1 VNLREAETLAVTRHL
16 NAERETEGERLHVA
30 VVVPTHQSA
39 RTLDACL
46 RSIRAQTTPV
56 TLIVVDNG
64 SGDSTRAL
72 ASRWADQV
80 MLIGPERSA
89 QRNAGARATDADV
102 VGFIDSD
109 MVLEPT
115 VVEEAI
121 SLVTAGCVAVIV
133 PEYTV
138 GQGFWSR
145 VRAFER
151 AFYQGSD
158 SIEAARFFNRKAL
171 LQLGGFDESLNAA
184 EDWDLTIR
192 IRELGR
198 VSRTTAHI
206 AHDEGRVRFGS
217 ACRKKGRYASGIR
230 RFQRKYGRAGVKL
243 ALDRPYLKRPW
254 LLASDPLLGA
264 GLIALK
270 AGETAAIAADLLL
283 NPNARGT
290 EVNGVVKD
298 LEDTA

>member
-1 VNLREAETLAVTRHL
+1 MSAMADSLE
-16 NAERETEGERLHVA
+16 AEREARDRPHVT

-46 RSIRAQTTPV
+46 RSIRGQTAPV

-64 SGDSTRAL
+64 STDSTHAV
-72 ASRWADQV
+72 ASRWADEV
-80 MLIGPERSA
+80 LVIGPERSA
-89 QRNAGARATDADV
+89 QRNAGARATDSDV

-109 MVLEPT
+109 MVLEPR
-115 VVEEAI
+115 VVEEAT
-121 SLVTAGCVAVIV
+121 SLLTLGCVGVIV

-151 AFYQGSD
+151 AFYEGSD
-158 SIEAARFFNRKAL
+158 SIEGARFFTRQAL
-171 LQLGGFDESLNAA
+171 SQSGGFDETLTAA
-184 EDWDLTIR
+184 EDWDLTMR

-198 VSRTTAHI
+198 VSRTTARI
-206 AHDEGRVRFGS
+206 AHDEGRVRYWS

-230 RFQRKYGRAGVKL
+230 RFQRKHGRIGLKL

-254 LLASDPLLGA
+254 LLARDPALGI

-270 AGETAAIAADLLL
+270 AGEALAISADLLL
-283 NPNARGT
+283 KNRGAVGDGSAAS
-290 EVNGVVKD
+290 ESRFGR
-298 LEDTA
+298 